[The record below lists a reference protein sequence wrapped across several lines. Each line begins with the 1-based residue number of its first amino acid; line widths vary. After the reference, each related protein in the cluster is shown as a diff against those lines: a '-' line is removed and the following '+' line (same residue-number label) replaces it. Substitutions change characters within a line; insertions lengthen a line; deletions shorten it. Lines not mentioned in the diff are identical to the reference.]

1 MFFVFYW
8 ISLVIINYNY
18 LVCAV
23 AQPKH
28 EAHVRN
34 KIDES
39 LQLSH
44 QLESRVDTTSPTQFG
59 KYLTRNRGLKL
70 TSSRRSGH
78 LDSDDIWGWN

>member
-1 MFFVFYW
+1 MFLVFYL
-8 ISLVIINYNY
+8 ISFAIINYDY
-18 LVCAV
+18 LVCAL

-44 QLESRVDTTSPTQFG
+44 QLESRVDTISPAQFG
-59 KYLTRNRGLKL
+59 KYLTRKRSLTL
-70 TSSRRSGH
+70 TSSRRSGQ
-78 LDSDDIWGWN
+78 LDSDDIWGRN